1 MVWKRSARVGSIA
14 VSIIVSIVGCQQP
27 VLPPPPLPPL
37 TQSCTFTNT
46 PDVVVPADQAVTGI
60 SAGRRGIEP
69 ALISVAVR
77 VEDDFRQ
84 DGTMYVPGPDVG
96 YHPYHINHPRFFA
109 RTDAPK
115 HVTASMLWSSAGT
128 YYDRAP
134 AFSML
139 CLDVDGATLAFYTAR
154 ILQPNTIVRLNF
166 SPPIRPRRPRNP
178 PPEQPAS

>member
-77 VEDDFRQ
+77 VEDFRQ

-96 YHPYHINHPRFFA
+96 YHPYHINYPRFFA
-109 RTDAPK
+109 RTEAPK

-128 YYDRAP
+128 YYDRAA

-139 CLDVDGATLAFYTAR
+139 CLDVDGAP
-154 ILQPNTIVRLNF
+154 ILQPNTIVRLEF